1 MPKYDTREEA
11 RQALTEMLSDYA
23 KTLPST
29 MTRNPLLDAI
39 NASPDLRKR
48 MVDAVQE
55 GYLEKFDN
63 TLPPH
68 GAGGGYAAESKSI
81 VIHQSQLGNK
91 NDLVFVLGHETQ
103 HALSLRGVQ
112 SHHDD
117 LVSDINQ
124 VAQGAQRPHDYTPAV
139 ARYVEAVRAEEAQA
153 HIGGFNALHS
163 SLAQKKQPVT
173 LEAMYDAEPFR
184 MRDFITQT
192 GSWPFQQYTLR
203 PGLTLSQDGTLAHSQ
218 GNVDA
223 MKVYYADKMPGTFGD
238 NGLLNYRQQAILEG
252 WNQAH
257 GAEIQSI
264 GVDSLNDPR
273 NKPLALA
280 AERQQTGQPFLYHG
294 HDRDY
299 LLDFDQLGVNRHL
312 IRAPLNNQVHAIDLA
327 AEKFRMSEARDQQHL
342 PAPSQQEVLGAVAAT
357 LPKSSAVVDRP
368 SALQALGL
376 QAQPQVASSSFLGT
390 IKSFFAVEEHPGSQT
405 QAPSQAQGQTPTQ
418 APAQSSASDDAPLL
432 RQATAA
438 LKALD
443 PDVGLR
449 DPEALRNVAAAI
461 ALKAQND
468 GFTSIDQ
475 VVRNT
480 KGDGLIAVQGQDMAS
495 PEARHTLVD
504 LGQAMRQ
511 PAEESL
517 SRMAQPQSQQGAQTP
532 QPQGPGHTM
541 H

>member
-1 MPKYDTREEA
+1 MPKYDTREDA
-11 RQALTEMLSDYA
+11 RDALNVMLSDYA
-23 KTLPST
+23 RTLPPT
-29 MTRNPLLDAI
+29 MTRNPLVDAI
-39 NASPDLRKR
+39 NASPDLRNR
-48 MVDAVQE
+48 MINAVQE
-55 GYLEKFDN
+55 GYLETFDN
-63 TLPPH
+63 TLPPR
-68 GAGGGYAAESKSI
+68 GAGGGYAAERKSI
-81 VIHQSQLGNK
+81 VIHHSQLGNK
-91 NDLVFVLGHETQ
+91 NDLIFVLGHETQ
-103 HALSLRGVQ
+103 HALSLRGVP
-112 SHHDD
+112 SHRDD
-117 LVSDINQ
+117 LTNDINQ
-124 VAQGAQRPHDYTPAV
+124 IAQSAQRPHDYTPAV
-139 ARYVEAVRAEEAQA
+139 ARYVEAVRGEEAQA

-173 LEAMYDAEPFR
+173 LAAMYDAEPFR

-203 PGLTLSQDGTLAHSQ
+203 PGLTLSQDGTLAHSP

-223 MKVYYADKMPGTFGD
+223 MKGYYADKMPGTFGE

-264 GVDSLNDPR
+264 GADTQNDPR
-273 NKPLALA
+273 NQPLALVT
-280 AERQQTGQPFLYHG
+280 ERQQTGQPFLYHG

-299 LLDFDQLGVNRHL
+299 VLDFDQLGVNRHL

-327 AEKFRMSEARDQQHL
+327 AEKWRMSEARDQQNL
-342 PAPSQQEVLGAVAAT
+342 PAPSRQEVLGVVAAT

-376 QAQPQVASSSFLGT
+376 QQQPQVASSSFLDSF
-390 IKSFFAVEEHPGSQT
+390 KSLFAIEEHPGTQT
-405 QAPSQAQGQTPTQ
+405 QARSQTPPQTPTQ
-418 APAQSSASDDAPLL
+418 SPASEDSPLL

-438 LKALD
+438 LKTLD
-443 PDVGLR
+443 PDGGLR

-480 KGDGLIAVQGQDMAS
+480 KGDGLIAVQGQDIAS

-517 SRMAQPQSQQGAQTP
+517 SRMAQGQAQQGAQTS
-532 QPQGPGHTM
+532 QPQGPGHAL

>member
-1 MPKYDTREEA
+1 
-11 RQALTEMLSDYA
+11 
-23 KTLPST
+23 LPS
-29 MTRNPLLDAI
+29 R
-39 NASPDLRKR
+39 
-48 MVDAVQE
+48 
-55 GYLEKFDN
+55 
-63 TLPPH
+63 
-68 GAGGGYAAESKSI
+68 GAGGGYAAEIKSI
-81 VIHQSQLGNK
+81 VIHHSQLTNRK
-91 NDLVFVLGHETQ
+91 HLIFVLGHETP
-103 HALSLRGVQ
+103 HSLSLRGVP
-112 SHHDD
+112 SHRDD
-117 LVSDINQ
+117 LAHDINQ
-124 VAQGAQRPHDYTPAV
+124 IAQGAQRPHDYTPAG
-139 ARYVEAVRAEEAQA
+139 ARYVEAVRGEEAQA

-192 GSWPFQQYTLR
+192 GSWPFQQYALR

-223 MKVYYADKMPGTFGD
+223 MKGYYADKMPGTFGE

-264 GVDSLNDPR
+264 GVDTQSDPR
-273 NKPLALA
+273 NQPLALVT
-280 AERQQTGQPFLYHG
+280 ERQQTGQPFLYHG

-312 IRAPLNNQVHAIDLA
+312 IRAPLNNQVHTIDPA
-327 AEKFRMSEARDQQHL
+327 AEKWRMTEARDQQNL
-342 PAPSQQEVLGAVAAT
+342 PAPSGQEVLGVVAAT

-368 SALQALGL
+368 SALLALGL
-376 QAQPQVASSSFLGT
+376 QPQPQVASSSFLET
-390 IKSFFAVEEHPGSQT
+390 FKSFFAIEEHPGTQT
-405 QAPSQAQGQTPTQ
+405 QARSQAPSQAPTQ
-418 APAQSSASDDAPLL
+418 SPSPASDDSPLL

-443 PDVGLR
+443 PDGGLR

-461 ALKAQND
+461 AVKAQQD

-480 KGDGLIAVQGQDMAS
+480 KGDGLIAVQGQDIAS
-495 PEARHTLVD
+495 PEARHTLID
-504 LGQAMRQ
+504 LGQAMHA
-511 PAEESL
+511 PADRALQSL
-517 SRMAQPQSQQGAQTP
+517 QAPTSPSPTVATETP
-532 QPQGPGHTM
+532 PTPKAHGP
-541 H
+541 

>member
-1 MPKYDTREEA
+1 MPKYDTREDA
-11 RQALTEMLSDYA
+11 RDALNVMLSDYA
-23 KTLPST
+23 QTLPPT
-29 MTRNPLLDAI
+29 MTRNPLVDAI
-39 NASPDLRKR
+39 NASPDLRNR
-48 MVDAVQE
+48 MINAVQE
-55 GYLEKFDN
+55 GYLETFDN
-63 TLPPH
+63 TLPPR

-81 VIHQSQLGNK
+81 VIHHSQLTSK
-91 NDLVFVLGHETQ
+91 NDLIFVLGHETQ
-103 HALSLRGVQ
+103 HALSLRGVP
-112 SHHDD
+112 SHRDD
-117 LVSDINQ
+117 LASDINQ
-124 VAQGAQRPHDYTPAV
+124 IAQGAQRPHDYTPAV
-139 ARYVEAVRAEEAQA
+139 ARYVEAVRGEEAQA

-192 GSWPFQQYTLR
+192 GTWPFQQYALR

-218 GNVDA
+218 SNVDA
-223 MKVYYADKMPGTFGD
+223 MKGYYADKMPGTFGE

-264 GVDSLNDPR
+264 GVDTQNDPR
-273 NKPLALA
+273 NQPLALVT
-280 AERQQTGQPFLYHG
+280 ERQQTGQPFLYHG

-299 LLDFDQLGVNRHL
+299 VLDFDQLGVNRHL

-327 AEKFRMSEARDQQHL
+327 AEKWRMSEARDQQNL
-342 PAPSQQEVLGAVAAT
+342 PAPSRQEVLGVVAAT

-376 QAQPQVASSSFLGT
+376 QPQPQVASSSFLDSF
-390 IKSFFAVEEHPGSQT
+390 KSLFAIEEHPGTQT
-405 QAPSQAQGQTPTQ
+405 QARSQTPTQ
-418 APAQSSASDDAPLL
+418 SQSPASEDSPLL

-443 PDVGLR
+443 PDGGLR

-480 KGDGLIAVQGQDMAS
+480 KGDGLIAVQGQDIAS

-504 LGQAMRQ
+504 LGQASRQ
-511 PAEESL
+511 PAQDSL
-517 SRMAQPQSQQGAQTP
+517 SQMTQGQTP
-532 QPQGPGHTM
+532 SSIKTSEPHGPGQALH
-541 H
+541 